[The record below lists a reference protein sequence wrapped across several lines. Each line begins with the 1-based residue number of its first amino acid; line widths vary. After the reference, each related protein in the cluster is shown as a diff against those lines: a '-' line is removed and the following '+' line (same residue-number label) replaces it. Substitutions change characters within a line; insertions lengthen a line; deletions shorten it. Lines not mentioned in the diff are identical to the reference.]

1 MYKLIYIKKNNL
13 KALYHIII
21 MFLVDKYYNDSNYIT
36 CHQTIIDKII
46 ESFDTHNMIYS
57 NMDKIMKLPFNEFK
71 KIICEMECET
81 WRYSN
86 FQHLIVYG
94 LSGCGKEYLV
104 NKLLEKIYGKAGIEL
119 KEVEYTVSGYSNTKT
134 KIMIK
139 QSKHHIIIEPNS
151 NGFDKYLIQEIIQ
164 DYAKSE
170 LLNILKHRK
179 LFKVVVINKI
189 DNLSYYAQASLRRT
203 MEKYSST
210 CKFILLSDQLS
221 KIIEP
226 IRSRCLMIRVP
237 LPTKIQ
243 ILETILYVSQKEKIN
258 ISFRDINNIIENA
271 DNKVNN
277 ALWLLEIHKY
287 GIKYERNW
295 ETVIDNII
303 TLLLSPDIKN
313 NKKLYNV
320 LKKIREQYYIL
331 FITNIPTQIIIRKIM
346 DKLLVSAN
354 DLELKYNIIDITSIF
369 EQRLSQ
375 GTRHIIHMEAYIV
388 RLINLF
394 TTNKNDYNLDILEI

>member
-1 MYKLIYIKKNNL
+1 
-13 KALYHIII
+13 

-46 ESFDTHNMIYS
+46 DSFDAHNQIYS
-57 NMDKIMKLPFNEFK
+57 NIDSIIKLPTDDFG
-71 KIICEMECET
+71 KIIYDLEYGT
-81 WRYSN
+81 WRYAN

-94 LSGCGKEYLV
+94 PSGCGKEYLV
-104 NKLLEKIYGKAGIEL
+104 NKLLEKIYGKNSVEL

-210 CKFILLSDQLS
+210 CKFILISDQLS

-226 IRSRCLMIRVP
+226 LRSRCLMIRVP
-237 LPTKIQ
+237 LPSNEQ
-243 ILETILYVSQKEKIN
+243 ILETLLHICLKENIN
-258 ISFRDINNIIENA
+258 IQYEKLAEIIRNSE
-271 DNKVNN
+271 NKVNH
-277 ALWLLEIHKY
+277 AIWLLEMYKY
-287 GIKYERNW
+287 GIKYEKNW
-295 ETVIDNII
+295 EFVIDSISDTI
-303 TLLLSPDIKN
+303 VDPSIQN
-313 NKKLYNV
+313 NKKLYTV
-320 LKKIREQYYIL
+320 MKKIREQFYIL
-331 FITNIPTQIIIRKIM
+331 FITNVPTQLIIRKIM
-346 DKLLVSAN
+346 TKLIGKIQ
-354 DLELKYNIIDITSIF
+354 DLKLKYHIIDITSIF

-375 GTRHIIHMEAYIV
+375 GTRHIIHMEAYIA
-388 RLINLF
+388 RLIFLF
-394 TTNKNDYNLDILEI
+394 TSHYKGTEYNYNLDVLEI

>member
-1 MYKLIYIKKNNL
+1 
-13 KALYHIII
+13 

-46 ESFDTHNMIYS
+46 DSFDAHNQIYS
-57 NMDKIMKLPFNEFK
+57 NVNSIIKMPHDEFK
-71 KIICEMECET
+71 KVIDDLEYGT

-94 LSGCGKEYLV
+94 PSGSGKEYLV
-104 NKLLEKIYGKAGIEL
+104 NKLLEKIYGKQGVEL

-203 MEKYSST
+203 MEKYSNT
-210 CKFILLSDQLS
+210 CKFILISDQLS

-237 LPTKIQ
+237 LPSDEQ
-243 ILETILYVSQKEKIN
+243 ILETLLHICQKENLVVPWIKLKE
-258 ISFRDINNIIENA
+258 IIDNS
-271 DNKVNN
+271 DNKVNH
-277 ALWLLEIHKY
+277 AIWLLEMHKY
-287 GIKYERNW
+287 GIKYEKNW
-295 ETVIDNII
+295 EYVIDNIVENI
-303 TLLLSPDIKN
+303 INPDNQN
-313 NKKLYNV
+313 NKKLYSV
-320 LKKIREQYYIL
+320 MKKIREQFYIL
-331 FITNIPTQIIIRKIM
+331 FITNISTQMIIRKIM
-346 DKLLVSAN
+346 VKLLESVEN
-354 DLELKYNIIDITSIF
+354 LKLKYYIIDITSIF

-375 GTRHIIHMEAYIV
+375 GTRHIIHMEAYIA
-388 RLINLF
+388 RLIYLF
-394 TTNKNDYNLDILEI
+394 TNYNGGNDYNYNLDVLEI

>member
-1 MYKLIYIKKNNL
+1 
-13 KALYHIII
+13 

-36 CHQTIIDKII
+36 YHQTIINKILD
-46 ESFDTHNMIYS
+46 SFDAHNQIYLNINS
-57 NMDKIMKLPFNEFK
+57 IIKLPNKEFTK
-71 KIICEMECET
+71 VINDLEYGT

-94 LSGCGKEYLV
+94 PNGCGKEYLV
-104 NKLLEKIYGKAGIEL
+104 NKLLEKIYGKSSVEL

-179 LFKVVVINKI
+179 LFKVVIINKI

-203 MEKYSST
+203 MEKYSDS
-210 CKFILLSDQLS
+210 CKFILISDQLS

-226 IRSRCLMIRVP
+226 IRSRCLLIRIP
-237 LPTKIQ
+237 LPSNYQIVETLLHICNKENFKIEWKKLNE
-243 ILETILYVSQKEKIN
+243 IVKKS
-258 ISFRDINNIIENA
+258 
-271 DNKVNN
+271 DNKVNH
-277 ALWLLEIHKY
+277 AIWLLEMYKY
-287 GIKYERNW
+287 VIVYDKNW
-295 ETVIDNII
+295 EQVIDNII
-303 TLLLSPDIKN
+303 DMILEPNIKT
-313 NKKLYNV
+313 NKKLYSV
-320 LKKIREQYYIL
+320 MKKIREQFYIL
-331 FITNIPTQIIIRKIM
+331 FITNISTQTIIRKIM
-346 DKLLVSAN
+346 VKLINKIDNLK
-354 DLELKYNIIDITSIF
+354 LKYHVIDITSIF

-375 GTRHIIHMEAYIV
+375 GTRHIIHMEAYIA
-388 RLINLF
+388 RLIYLF
-394 TTNKNDYNLDILEI
+394 TTYEKLKDYKYNLDVLEI

>member
-1 MYKLIYIKKNNL
+1 
-13 KALYHIII
+13 

-36 CHQTIIDKII
+36 CHQSIIDKII
-46 ESFDTHNMIYS
+46 ESFDAHNQIYA
-57 NMDKIMKLPFNEFK
+57 NINEIMKLPFNEFSK
-71 KIICEMECET
+71 VISELECGT

-86 FQHLIVYG
+86 FQHLVVYG
-94 LSGCGKEYLV
+94 PSGCGKEYLV
-104 NKLLEKIYGKAGIEL
+104 NKLLEKIYGKAGVEL
-119 KEVEYTVSGYSNTKT
+119 KEIEYTVSGYSNTKT

-203 MEKYSST
+203 MEKYSNT
-210 CKFILLSDQLS
+210 CKFILISDQLS

-237 LPTKIQ
+237 LPSNLQ
-243 ILETILYVSQKEKIN
+243 ILETLMYVCDKENIN
-258 ISFRDINNIIENA
+258 ISFRKLNEIILNS
-271 DNKVNN
+271 DNKVNH
-277 ALWLLEIHKY
+277 ALWLLEMYKY
-287 GIKYERNW
+287 GITQNNSKAANW
-295 ETVIDNII
+295 SSVIDSMVEMI
-303 TLLLSPDIKN
+303 TSSDINN
-313 NKKLYNV
+313 NKKLYSV
-320 LKKIREQYYIL
+320 MKKIREQYYIL
-331 FITNIPTQIIIRKIM
+331 FITNIPTQMIIRKIM
-346 DKLLVSAN
+346 IKLLESI
-354 DLELKYNIIDITSIF
+354 DCICLKYSVIDITSIF

-375 GTRHIIHMEAYIV
+375 GTRHIIHMEAYIA
-388 RLINLF
+388 RLIYLF
-394 TTNKNDYNLDILEI
+394 TTNKNENKLDIIEI